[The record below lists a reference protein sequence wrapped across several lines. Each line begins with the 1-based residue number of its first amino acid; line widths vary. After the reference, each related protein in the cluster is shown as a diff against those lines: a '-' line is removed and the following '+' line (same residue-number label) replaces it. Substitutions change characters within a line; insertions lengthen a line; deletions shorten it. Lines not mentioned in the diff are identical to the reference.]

1 MAPVT
6 RNENQGMFRKLKDSV
21 LSTAERYKGE
31 LFGVFSFRSG
41 NLAGRGIF
49 PGVSG
54 WILFNF
60 QRPDFVVEQ

>member
-31 LFGVFSFRSG
+31 MCELSPSLNWRLLKG
-41 NLAGRGIF
+41 
-49 PGVSG
+49 
-54 WILFNF
+54 
-60 QRPDFVVEQ
+60 FVTYSAN